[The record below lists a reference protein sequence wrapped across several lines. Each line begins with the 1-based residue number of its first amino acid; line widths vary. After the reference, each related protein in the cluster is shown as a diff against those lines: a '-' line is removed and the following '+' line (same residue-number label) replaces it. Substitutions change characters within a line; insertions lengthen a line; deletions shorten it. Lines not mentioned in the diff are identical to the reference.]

1 MHIPDGFLDPKMST
15 GLIGAAV
22 AFLGLCLAKIRS
34 MVTEIMP
41 EKAYA
46 ATCKQISNFK
56 KNTKRILTKAGEQK
70 ILQMSLVAGFI
81 FAAQMFN
88 FPIEAGTSGHLIG
101 GVLAAVLLGPFAGAV
116 VIGAVLIIQSLF
128 FADGGFFA
136 LGANIINMAL
146 IGSFL
151 SYYLYVLLSKKFS
164 QEVSIGIAAWASV
177 MLAALACSMEVG
189 LSGIIGLGTVT
200 FAMLKV
206 HALIGIIEAFVT
218 IILVKYFKKIILGE
232 KE

>member
-1 MHIPDGFLDPKMST
+1 MHIPDGFLDPKMSS

-34 MVTEIMP
+34 MVTDVMP
-41 EKAYA
+41 QEAYA
-46 ATCKQISNFK
+46 TACKQISNFK
-56 KNTKRILTKAGEQK
+56 KQTKRILTKAGEQK
-70 ILQMSLVAGFI
+70 ILQMGLVACFI

-88 FPIEAGTSGHLIG
+88 FPIEAGTSGHLMG

-128 FADGGFFA
+128 FADGGFLA

-151 SYYLYVLLSKKFS
+151 SYYIYFFLNKKLSMK
-164 QEVSIGIAAWASV
+164 VSLGIAAWASV
-177 MLAALACSMEVG
+177 VLAALACSLEIG
-189 LSGIIGLGTVT
+189 LSGTIGLKDITWT
-200 FAMLKV
+200 MLKL

-218 IILVKYFKKIILGE
+218 IVLITYFKKIILGE
-232 KE
+232 E